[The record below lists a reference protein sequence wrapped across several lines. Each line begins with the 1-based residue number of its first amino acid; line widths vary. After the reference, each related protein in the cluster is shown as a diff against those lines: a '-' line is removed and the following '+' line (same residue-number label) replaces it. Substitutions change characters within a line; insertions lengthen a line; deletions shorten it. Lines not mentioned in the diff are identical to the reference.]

1 MSTYKFLFFFPIL
14 LQYMNNVVLVL
25 ITLENKMH
33 IFYSV
38 T

>member
-1 MSTYKFLFFFPIL
+1 
-14 LQYMNNVVLVL
+14 MNNIVLVL